1 MHLIPT
7 HQLTVSRSGL
17 HKIQHGIYATEAP
30 RGPQH
35 AHLLRTQAALSRRQ
49 GPHAASHISAAV
61 AHRLPLFDEDLSVV
75 HLTTDEAG
83 RRGRRAGVHVHEGPI
98 EDAVATAGIMV
109 TPLARTL
116 LDCARTLP
124 RDQAVAMADYALHHR
139 LTTKGELAQL
149 LEASTGWR
157 RDRARRTVQLADG
170 RAESVGET
178 RSRLILQD
186 AGFQVTPQVH
196 ARDADGVAFARIDL
210 VVDGLPLAVEFEG
223 RIKAERTKDGGRS
236 NKERND
242 LVEDNGWV
250 IVPVYWEHLYQPQV
264 LLARVHRGAR
274 RAQRLL

>member
-1 MHLIPT
+1 MQLIPT
-7 HQLTVSRSGL
+7 HQLTVSPASL
-17 HKIQHGIYATEAP
+17 YKVQHGVYATEVP

-35 AHLLRTQAALSRRQ
+35 AHYLRTQAALLRRR
-49 GPHAASHISAAV
+49 GPHLASHISAAV
-61 AHRLPLFDEDLSVV
+61 VHRLPLFDEDLSVV
-75 HLTTDEAG
+75 HLTTDEPG
-83 RRGRRAGVHVHEGPI
+83 RRGQRAGVHVHEGPI

-124 RDQAVAMADYALHHR
+124 RDQAVAMADHALHHK
-139 LTTKGELAQL
+139 LTTKDELTDVL
-149 LEASTGWR
+149 DTSTGWR
-157 RDRARRTVQLADG
+157 RDRARGVVRLADG

-178 RSRLILQD
+178 RSRLILHD
-186 AGFQVTPQVH
+186 AGFQVTPQVEVH
-196 ARDADGVAFARIDL
+196 DADGVVFARIDL
-210 VVDGLPLAVEFEG
+210 VVDELPLGIEFEG
-223 RIKAERTKDGGRS
+223 RIKAERTRDGGRS

-274 RAQRLL
+274 RARRLL